1 VNTLKKGFFN
11 GLLAGGL
18 IGAFLTMFMSPQK
31 KKETKQFLRNSKQVK
46 KGARRVIKGVKNM
59 AEDWMK

>member
-1 VNTLKKGFFN
+1 MTRLRKGFFN

-18 IGAFLTMFMSPQK
+18 IGAVVTMFMTPQY
-31 KKETKQFLRNSKQVK
+31 KKEMVQDTRQVK
-46 KGARRVIKGVKNM
+46 NRARRVIKGVKTM

>member
-1 VNTLKKGFFN
+1 MRKGFFN

-18 IGAFLTMFMSPQK
+18 LGAILTMFMSPQY
-31 KKETKQFLRNSKQVK
+31 KKERKHLAHDSKQVK

>member
-1 VNTLKKGFFN
+1 MRKGFFN

-18 IGAFLTMFMSPQK
+18 IGAVVTMFMTPQY
-31 KKETKQFLRNSKQVK
+31 KKEMVQDTRQVK
-46 KGARRVIKGVKNM
+46 NRARRVIKGVKTM

>member
-1 VNTLKKGFFN
+1 MRKGFFN

-18 IGAFLTMFMSPQK
+18 IGAVVAMFMTPQY
-31 KKETKQFLRNSKQVK
+31 KKEMVQDTRKVK
-46 KGARRVIKGVKNM
+46 NRARRVIKGVKTM

>member
-1 VNTLKKGFFN
+1 LRKGFIS
-11 GLLAGGL
+11 A
-18 IGAFLTMFMSPQK
+18 IVTMFMSPQM
-31 KKETKQFLRNSKQVK
+31 KKETKHLMRDSKQAK

>member
-1 VNTLKKGFFN
+1 MRKGFLN
-11 GLLAGGL
+11 GLLAGG
-18 IGAFLTMFMSPQK
+18 IMGAILTMFMSPQR
-31 KKETKQFLRNSKQVK
+31 KKERKHLMRDSKQVK